1 MNKTYKEDTVKIAV
15 CLKQVPDTEAEV
27 KWDIPKGTLS
37 RDGMDSITNPF
48 DEFALEEA
56 LLTKENYDGEI
67 IAISMG
73 PEGAKDV
80 LRNAL
85 ALTVDE
91 TALCCD
97 DAFAGSDTYATA
109 YVLASAIKKA
119 GDVDVVFC
127 GKQSTD
133 GNTGVVGA
141 ELAAILGFS
150 QLTQVGKVRSIDAGA
165 KKIVVERAVE
175 GGIEVVEAKLPAVVS
190 VIKGINEPRLPNLMG
205 IRKASK
211 IDIPQWSAGDLGV
224 DTGKVGAAGASTKVV
239 EIAVPPPRG
248 AGEIL
253 KGEIEEVANMITD
266 KLIDLKVIK

>member
-1 MNKTYKEDTVKIAV
+1 MKIVA
-15 CLKQVPDTEAEV
+15 CIKQVPDTEAEI
-27 KWDIPKGTLS
+27 KWDIPKGTLK
-37 RDGMDSITNPF
+37 RDGMDPITNPF

-56 LLTKENYDGEI
+56 LLTRENYDGDI

-73 PEGAKDV
+73 PEKANDV

-85 ALTVDE
+85 ALTVNE
-91 TALCCD
+91 VHRLTD

-109 YVLASAIKKA
+109 YVLAAAIKKI

-141 ELAAILGFS
+141 ELAAILGYS
-150 QLTQVGKVRSIDAGA
+150 QLTYVSKVRQIDAA
-165 KKIVVERAVE
+165 NKKIVVERAIE
-175 GGIEVVEAKLPAVVS
+175 GGTEVIEAKLPAVIS

-211 IDIPQWSAGDLGV
+211 IEIPVWNADDLGI
-224 DTGKVGAAGASTKVV
+224 DKSKVGYQGASTKVV

-253 KGEIEEVANMITD
+253 KGEIEDIANIITD

>member
-1 MNKTYKEDTVKIAV
+1 MKIVA
-15 CLKQVPDTEAEV
+15 CIKQVPDTEAEV
-27 KWDIPKGTLS
+27 KWDIPKGALN
-37 RDGMDSITNPF
+37 REGMDSVTNPF

-67 IAISMG
+67 VAITMG
-73 PEGAKDV
+73 PDKAADV

-85 ALTVDE
+85 ALTVDSVYQL
-91 TALCCD
+91 TD

-109 YVLASAIKKA
+109 SVLAAAIKKI

-141 ELAAILGFS
+141 FLASILDFS
-150 QLTQVGKVRSIDAGA
+150 QLTYVSKVRSIDEAG
-165 KKIVVERAVE
+165 KKIIVERAIE
-175 GGIEVVEAKLPAVVS
+175 GGTQVVEAKLPAVVS

-211 IDIPQWSAGDLGV
+211 IAIPQWTADDLGL
-224 DTGKVGAAGASTKVV
+224 DKGKVGAAGSSTKVV

-253 KGEIEEVANMITD
+253 KGELEDIATTVVD

>member
-1 MNKTYKEDTVKIAV
+1 VKIAV
-15 CLKQVPDTEAEV
+15 CIKQVPDTEAEI
-27 KWDIPKGTLS
+27 KWDTPKGALK
-37 RDGMDSITNPF
+37 RDAMDPITNPF

-56 LLTKENYDGEI
+56 LLTRENYDGEI
-67 IAISMG
+67 VAITMG
-73 PEGAKDV
+73 PERATDV

-85 ALTVDE
+85 ALTVNE
-91 TALCCD
+91 VHRLTD

-109 YVLASAIKKA
+109 SVLAAGLKKI
-119 GDVDVVFC
+119 GDVDVAFF

-133 GNTGVVGA
+133 GSTGVVAA
-141 ELAAILGFS
+141 EVASILGWS
-150 QLTQVGKVRSIDAGA
+150 PLTYVSKVRQIDAA
-165 KKIVVERAVE
+165 NKKIVVERAIE
-175 GGIEVVEAKLPAVVS
+175 GGNEVIEAKLPAIVS

-211 IDIPQWSAGDLGV
+211 VEVPQWSADDLGI
-224 DTGKVGAAGASTKVV
+224 DKDKVGVAGSSTKVV

-253 KGEIEEVANMITD
+253 KGELEDIAEAVTD

>member
-1 MNKTYKEDTVKIAV
+1 MKIAV
-15 CLKQVPDTEAEV
+15 CIKQVPDTEAEI
-27 KWDIPKGTLS
+27 KWDTPKGTLK
-37 RDGMDSITNPF
+37 RDGMDPITNPF

-56 LLTKENYDGEI
+56 LLTKENYDGDI
-67 IAISMG
+67 VAISMG
-73 PEGAKDV
+73 PEKANDV

-85 ALTVDE
+85 ALTVNE
-91 TALCCD
+91 VHRLTD

-109 YVLASAIKKA
+109 LVLAAALKKI
-119 GDVDVVFC
+119 GDVDIAFF

-141 ELAAILGFS
+141 EVASILGWS
-150 QLTQVGKVRSIDAGA
+150 PLTYVSKVRQIDAA
-165 KKIVVERAVE
+165 NKKIVVERAIE
-175 GGIEVVEAKLPAVVS
+175 GGVEVIEAKLPAVVS

-211 IDIPQWSAGDLGV
+211 IEVPQWNADDLGV
-224 DTGKVGAAGASTKVV
+224 DKGKVGATGSSTKVV

-253 KGEIEEVANMITD
+253 KGELEDIANTVTD
-266 KLIDLKVIK
+266 RLIDLKVIK

>member
-1 MNKTYKEDTVKIAV
+1 MKIAV
-15 CLKQVPDTEAEV
+15 CIKQVPDTEAEI
-27 KWDIPKGTLS
+27 KWDTQKGVLK
-37 RDGMDSITNPF
+37 RDSIDPITNPF

-56 LLTKENYDGEI
+56 LLTRENYDGEI
-67 IAISMG
+67 VAITMG
-73 PEGAKDV
+73 PERSSDV

-85 ALTVDE
+85 ALTVNE
-91 TALCCD
+91 VHRLTD

-109 YVLASAIKKA
+109 SVLAAAIKKI
-119 GDVDVVFC
+119 GDVDIVFC

-150 QLTQVGKVRSIDAGA
+150 PLTYVSKIRTIDAA
-165 KKIVVERAVE
+165 NKKIVVERAIE
-175 GGIEVVEAKLPAVVS
+175 GGTEVIEAKLPAVVS

-205 IRKASK
+205 IRKAAK
-211 IDIPQWSAGDLGV
+211 MEIPQWNADDLGV
-224 DTGKVGAAGASTKVV
+224 DKSKVGSAGSSTKVV

-253 KGEIEEVANMITD
+253 KGEIADVVNTLTD

>member
-1 MNKTYKEDTVKIAV
+1 MKIVV
-15 CLKQVPDTEAEV
+15 CIKQVPDTEAEV
-27 KWDIPKGTLS
+27 KWDTSKGTLK
-37 RDGMDSITNPF
+37 RDAIETITNPF

-56 LLTKENYDGEI
+56 LLTRENYDGEI

-73 PEGAKDV
+73 PEKANDV

-85 ALTVDE
+85 ALTVNE
-91 TALCCD
+91 AHRLTD
-97 DAFAGSDTYATA
+97 DAFAGSDTFATA
-109 YVLASAIKKA
+109 SVLAAAVKKI
-119 GDVDVVFC
+119 GDVDIVFC

-141 ELAAILGFS
+141 ELASMLGYS
-150 QLTQVGKVRSIDAGA
+150 QLTYVSKVRQIDAA
-165 KKIVVERAVE
+165 NKKIVVERAIE
-175 GGIEVVEAKLPAVVS
+175 GGIEVIEAKLPAVVS

-211 IDIPQWSAGDLGV
+211 IEIPQWNADDLGV
-224 DTGKVGAAGASTKVV
+224 DKGKVGAAGSSTKVV

-253 KGEIEEVANMITD
+253 KGELEDIANIVTD

>member
-1 MNKTYKEDTVKIAV
+1 MKIAV
-15 CLKQVPDTEAEV
+15 CLKQVPDTEAEI
-27 KWDIPKGTLS
+27 KWDIPKGTLN
-37 RDGMDSITNPF
+37 REDMDPITNPF

-67 IAISMG
+67 VAISMG
-73 PEGAKDV
+73 PEKAVDV

-91 TALCCD
+91 VALCTD
-97 DAFAGSDTYATA
+97 GAFAGSDTYSTA
-109 YVLASAIKKA
+109 YVLAAAVKKA
-119 GDVDVVFC
+119 GDVDVVFT

-150 QLTQVGKVRSIDAGA
+150 QLTYVSKVRSIDAAG
-165 KKIVVERAVE
+165 KKIVVERAIE
-175 GGIEVVEAKLPAVVS
+175 GGTEVVEAKLPAVVS

-211 IDIPQWSAGDLGV
+211 IEIPQWSAGDLGV
-224 DTGKVGAAGASTKVV
+224 DASKVGSAGASTKVV

-253 KGEIEEVANMITD
+253 KGEIEEIANSITD

>member
-1 MNKTYKEDTVKIAV
+1 MKIAV
-15 CLKQVPDTEAEV
+15 CLKQVPDTEAEI
-27 KWDIPKGTLS
+27 KWDIAKGVLS
-37 RDGMDSITNPF
+37 REGVDAVLNPF

-67 IAISMG
+67 VAISMG
-73 PEGAKDV
+73 PDKAVDV

-85 ALTVDE
+85 ALTVDQVQ
-91 TALCCD
+91 LLSD
-97 DAFAGSDTYATA
+97 DAFAGSDTYATS
-109 YVLASAIKKA
+109 YVLASAIKKI
-119 GDVDVVFC
+119 GDVDVVFT

-141 ELAAILGFS
+141 EIASILGFS
-150 QLTQVGKVRSIDAGA
+150 QLTYVSKVREIDAAG
-165 KKIVVERAVE
+165 KKIVVERAIE
-175 GGIEVVEAKLPAVVS
+175 GGTEVVEAKLPAVVS

-211 IDIPQWSAGDLGV
+211 VEIPKWSAGDLGV
-224 DTGKVGAAGASTKVV
+224 DASKVGSAGSCTKVV

-253 KGEIEEVANMITD
+253 KGEAEEIANMITD

>member
-1 MNKTYKEDTVKIAV
+1 VKIAV

-27 KWDIPKGTLS
+27 KWDIPKGALN
-37 RDGMDSITNPF
+37 RENMDSITNPF

-67 IAISMG
+67 VAITMG
-73 PEGAKDV
+73 PDKAADV

-85 ALTVDE
+85 ALTVD
-91 TALCCD
+91 TVYQCTD
-97 DAFAGSDTYATA
+97 TAFAGSDTFATA
-109 YVLASAIKKA
+109 SVLAAAIKKI
-119 GDVDVVFC
+119 GDIDVVFF

-141 ELAAILGFS
+141 EVAAILGFS
-150 QLTQVGKVRSIDAGA
+150 QLTSVSKVRTIDAAA
-165 KKIVVERAVE
+165 KKITVERAIE
-175 GGIEVVEAKLPAVVS
+175 GGNEVVEAKLPAVVS

-205 IRKASK
+205 IRKAGK
-211 IDIPQWSAGDLGV
+211 IQIPQWTAADLGV
-224 DTGKVGAAGASTKVV
+224 DTGKVGAAGSSTKVV

-253 KGEIEEVANMITD
+253 KGEVDDIVNTLTD

>member
-1 MNKTYKEDTVKIAV
+1 MKIVA
-15 CLKQVPDTEAEV
+15 CIKQVPDTEAEV
-27 KWDIPKGTLS
+27 KWDIPKGMLN
-37 RDGMDSITNPF
+37 REAMDSVTNPF

-67 IAISMG
+67 VAITMG
-73 PEGAKDV
+73 PDKSADV

-85 ALTVDE
+85 ALTVDSVYQL
-91 TALCCD
+91 TD
-97 DAFAGSDTYATA
+97 PAFAGSDTFATA
-109 YVLASAIKKA
+109 GVLAAAIKKI

-141 ELAAILGFS
+141 QVASILGFT
-150 QLTQVGKVRSIDAGA
+150 QLTFVSKIRSIDAGA
-165 KKIVVERAVE
+165 KKMVVERAIE
-175 GGIEVVEAKLPAVVS
+175 GGTEVVEAKMPAVIS

-205 IRKASK
+205 IRKAAK
-211 IDIPQWSAGDLGV
+211 IPIPQWTADDLGV
-224 DTGKVGAAGASTKVV
+224 DKGKVGAAGSCTKVV
-239 EIAVPPPRG
+239 GIAVPPPRG

-253 KGEIEEVANMITD
+253 KGDVDEVAAALVD

>member
-1 MNKTYKEDTVKIAV
+1 VKIVA
-15 CLKQVPDTEAEV
+15 CIKQVPDTEAEV
-27 KWDIPKGTLS
+27 KWDIPKGMLN
-37 RDGMDSITNPF
+37 REAMDSVTNPF

-67 IAISMG
+67 VAITMG
-73 PEGAKDV
+73 PEKAADV

-85 ALTVDE
+85 ALTVDSVCQL
-91 TALCCD
+91 TD
-97 DAFAGSDTYATA
+97 PAFAGSDTFATA
-109 YVLASAIKKA
+109 SILAAAIKKI

-127 GKQSTD
+127 GRQSTD

-141 ELAAILGFS
+141 SLASVLDFS
-150 QLTQVGKVRSIDAGA
+150 QLTFVSKIRSIDAAA
-165 KKIVVERAVE
+165 KKITVERAIE
-175 GGIEVVEAKLPAVVS
+175 GGIEVIEAKLPAVVS
-190 VIKGINEPRLPNLMG
+190 VVKGINEPRLPNLMG

-211 IDIPQWSAGDLGV
+211 IPIPQWTADDLGV
-224 DTGKVGAAGASTKVV
+224 DKSTVGTAGSTTKVV

-253 KGEIEEVANMITD
+253 AGEVDEVVASLVD

>member
-1 MNKTYKEDTVKIAV
+1 VKIVA
-15 CLKQVPDTEAEV
+15 CIKQVPDTEAEV
-27 KWDIPKGTLS
+27 KWEIPKGALN
-37 RDGMDSITNPF
+37 REDMDSVTNPF

-67 IAISMG
+67 VAISMG
-73 PEGAKDV
+73 PDKASAV
-80 LRNAL
+80 LTNAL
-85 ALTVDE
+85 ALTVDSVYQ
-91 TALCCD
+91 LSD
-97 DAFAGSDTYATA
+97 PAFAGSDTYATA
-109 YVLASAIKKA
+109 YVLASAIKKI

-141 ELAAILGFS
+141 ELASILGFS
-150 QLTQVGKVRSIDAGA
+150 QLTYVSKIRSVDGAG
-165 KKIVVERAVE
+165 KKIVVERAIE
-175 GGIEVVEAKLPAVVS
+175 GGTEVVEAKLPAVVS

-211 IDIPQWSAGDLGV
+211 IAIPKWTADDLGV
-224 DTGKVGAAGASTKVV
+224 DKGKVGSAGSCTKVV

-253 KGEIEEVANMITD
+253 KGELEDIAATVVD

>member
-1 MNKTYKEDTVKIAV
+1 VNKTYKEDTVKIAV
-15 CLKQVPDTEAEV
+15 CLKQVPDTEAEI

-67 IAISMG
+67 VAISMG
-73 PEGAKDV
+73 PEGAADV

-91 TALCCD
+91 VALCTD
-97 DAFAGSDTYATA
+97 DAFAGSDTYSTA
-109 YVLASAIKKA
+109 YVLAAAIKKA
-119 GDVDVVFC
+119 GDVDVVFT

-133 GNTGVVGA
+133 GNSGVVAA
-141 ELAAILGFS
+141 ELAAVLGFAP
-150 QLTQVGKVRSIDAGA
+150 LTYVSKVRSIDAAG
-165 KKIVVERAVE
+165 KKIVVERAIE
-175 GGIEVVEAKLPAVVS
+175 GGTEVIEAKLPAVVS

-211 IDIPQWSAGDLGV
+211 IEIPQWSAGDLGV
-224 DTGKVGAAGASTKVV
+224 DAGKVGAAGASTKVV

-253 KGEIEEVANMITD
+253 KGEIEEIANTITD

>member
-1 MNKTYKEDTVKIAV
+1 VKIAV
-15 CLKQVPDTEAEV
+15 CLKQVPDTEAEI

-67 IAISMG
+67 VAISMG
-73 PEGAKDV
+73 PEGATDV

-91 TALCCD
+91 VALCTD
-97 DAFAGSDTYATA
+97 DAFAGSDTYSTA
-109 YVLASAIKKA
+109 YVLAAAIKKA
-119 GDVDVVFC
+119 GDVDVVFT

-133 GNTGVVGA
+133 GNSGVVAA
-141 ELAAILGFS
+141 ELAAVLGFAP
-150 QLTQVGKVRSIDAGA
+150 LTYVSKVRSIDAAG
-165 KKIVVERAVE
+165 KKIVVERAIE
-175 GGIEVVEAKLPAVVS
+175 GGTEVIEAKLPAVVS

-211 IDIPQWSAGDLGV
+211 IEIPKWNAGDLGV
-224 DTGKVGAAGASTKVV
+224 DAGKVGAAGASTKVV

-253 KGEIEEVANMITD
+253 KGEIEEIANTITD